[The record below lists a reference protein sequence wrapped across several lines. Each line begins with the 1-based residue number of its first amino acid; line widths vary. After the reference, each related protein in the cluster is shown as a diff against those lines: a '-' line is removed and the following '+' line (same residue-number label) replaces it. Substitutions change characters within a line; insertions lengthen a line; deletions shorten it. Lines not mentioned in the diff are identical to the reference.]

1 MQRSLIPVVLNYKTI
16 FFYNCVGFLFVFFC
30 FCNILVVLGDINT
43 FALQVKLLFNF
54 ILIGCFLFD
63 VLKQINHAHSG
74 REQD

>member
-16 FFYNCVGFLFVFFC
+16 FFFIIVWVFFSYFFIF

-54 ILIGCFLFD
+54 IMIGCFLFD

-74 REQD
+74 R

>member
-1 MQRSLIPVVLNYKTI
+1 
-16 FFYNCVGFLFVFFC
+16 VGFLFVFFFC

-43 FALQVKLLFNF
+43 FALQVKPLFNF

-63 VLKQINHAHSG
+63 ALKQINHAHSG